1 MIKEL
6 SLIYENYSRC
16 NLRWIKRV
24 PSGKKHEVNRVRDL
38 GKSSANDVDIR
49 AHSRKHGMVLV
60 TQDKESAD
68 IALRN
73 GINCILVSLGDI
85 AELVDSKILQG
96 LY

>member
-1 MIKEL
+1 MKIILDAIYDGLKEYL
-6 SLIYENYSRC
+6 AE
-16 NLRWIKRV
+16 
-24 PSGKKHEVNRVRDL
+24 KKHEVITVRDL

-73 GINCILVSLGDI
+73 GIKCILVSLGDI

-96 LY
+96 LS